1 MADINLL
8 RQSLS
13 EPRIIACDHM
23 NPYRLCVFS
32 TAVLFALPVSALAH
46 VSEQGLVLLLP
57 TKVYISAGVLAVLL
71 TVVLLAL
78 VPAATTHRLMKPRT
92 MTRVPSW
99 SGIQR
104 FTSLTAL
111 VVLLGLIL
119 IGFVGSRDPLKNPL
133 PLVIWTFWWIGLV
146 GVQGLIGNLWHW
158 INPFSGLC
166 ELLSFADETRAGRQL
181 QRFGVWPSLLLFM
194 VFITFALAHPAPD
207 DPDLLAMVVLIYVL
221 VSFILMRVFGYRAW
235 LHSGEFVSVVM
246 LFYARMSP
254 LRLSKQ
260 HWQIGMPGF
269 RAYEDSDRFVGT
281 SMAVFALALLGCGS
295 FDGINETFWWLS
307 TIGVN
312 VLEFPG
318 RSAIIGETV
327 FGLIA
332 ANLLLVATFWFCVWF
347 GIKLASRTGAL
358 PDIAT
363 NRVSTTRAF
372 TELSISMLPIAFA
385 YHLAHFLIT
394 YLVNMQYLLLA
405 GSDPLSMGADLLA
418 LGKVYVTTG
427 FLNTHH
433 SVEILWLLQAGI
445 VVIGHILSVIMAH
458 GIAVRLFG
466 SNRRAALSQVPL
478 AAFMILYTFL
488 GLWLLASPKGA

>member
-1 MADINLL
+1 MNL
-8 RQSLS
+8 
-13 EPRIIACDHM
+13 
-23 NPYRLCVFS
+23 YRLCLFY
-32 TAVLFALPVSALAH
+32 AVALLALPVSTLAH

-57 TKVYISAGVLAVLL
+57 TKVYITAGVLAVVL

-78 VPAATTHRLMKPRT
+78 VPASTTHRLMNPKTLSRAPN
-92 MTRVPSW
+92 W
-99 SGIQR
+99 SGLQR
-104 FTSLTAL
+104 FTSLAAL
-111 VVLLGLIL
+111 VVLLGLIA

-166 ELLSFADETRAGRQL
+166 TLLNFADETRAGRHL
-181 QRFGVWPSLLLFM
+181 QRFGVWPSMVLFL
-194 VFITFALAHPAPD
+194 VFIIFALAHPAPD
-207 DPDLLAMVVLIYVL
+207 DPDLLAMVVLIYLLFTV
-221 VSFILMRVFGYRAW
+221 VMMRVFGHQAW
-235 LHSGEFVSVVM
+235 QRSGEFVSVVM
-246 LFYARMSP
+246 SFYARMAP
-254 LRLSKQ
+254 FRLCKQ

-269 RAYEDSDRFVGT
+269 RAYEDSDQFIGT
-281 SMAVFALALLGCGS
+281 SMAVFVLVLLGCGS

-332 ANLLLVATFWFCVWF
+332 ANLLLIATFWFCVWL
-347 GIKLASRTGAL
+347 GIKLASRTAAVS
-358 PDIAT
+358 DIEI

-394 YLVNMQYLLLA
+394 YLVNMQYLLLSS
-405 GSDPLSMGADLLA
+405 SDPLSTGADLLA
-418 LGKVYVTTG
+418 LGTVYVTTG

-445 VVIGHILSVIMAH
+445 VVLGHILSVIMAH